1 MEWLRIGDVARR
13 TGLTHRTLR
22 HYDELGL
29 LVPGGRSDGGY
40 RLYSGADLER
50 LLAIQHLKSL
60 GMGLEEIGRALD
72 DPAFDA
78 AEALRRHAA
87 LVERRIADEADL
99 LARLRRLERSAD
111 AGWEDVVDAIALS
124 EKLRHPDAAV
134 RFRTVLD
141 AGRALEVDDLVEAI
155 RDEHEPGVREV
166 LTWALA
172 QHGGAAVIP
181 VATLADA
188 DDADV
193 RHQVAHVLGKVADAG
208 ALGTVRELLRDA
220 DARVA
225 AKAAFALGRIGGSD
239 AVAALTGVLGQG
251 AVVRRVAAV
260 DALGVLGADAVPALV
275 GALASPAP
283 EVRADAADALGLI
296 GSVDGVAALAVA
308 AADRESDVAVAALMA
323 LAAIGADEARAAI
336 AAHARAPGRPGLV
349 ARRLSRGD
357 GHDG

>member
-29 LVPGGRSDGGY
+29 LVPSGRSGSDY

-72 DPAFDA
+72 DPGFDA
-78 AEALRRHAA
+78 AEALRRHAV
-87 LVERRIADEADL
+87 LVERRIADEVDL

-111 AGWEDVVDAIALS
+111 AGWEDIVDAIALS
-124 EKLRHPDAAV
+124 ERLRHPDAAV

-141 AGRALEVDDLVEAI
+141 AGRALGVDELVEAI

-172 QHGGAAVIP
+172 QHGGAAVDP
-181 VATLADA
+181 VVALVGE
-188 DDADV
+188 DDPEV
-193 RHQVAHVLGKVADAG
+193 RHQVAHVLGKLADAG
-208 ALGTVRELLRDA
+208 ALGVVVRLLSDP

-225 AKAAFALGRIGGSD
+225 AKAAFALGRIGGPD
-239 AVAALTGVLGQG
+239 AVAALAGVLGEG
-251 AVVRRVAAV
+251 AVARRTAVV

-275 GALASPAP
+275 AALASSEPA
-283 EVRADAADALGLI
+283 VREDAADALGLI

-308 AADRESDVAVAALMA
+308 AGDREADVAVAALMA
-323 LAAIGADEARAAI
+323 LAAIDAGEARAAI
-336 AAHARAPGRPGLV
+336 AARASMPGRPGLV

-357 GHDG
+357 G